1 MKSVLDVLSVRVA
14 GIVLEL
20 LGVHQSVGERV
31 DSVEDDDT
39 GSEERS
45 HRLGHRGRELLSEER
60 HCDLLCNL
68 KLTSG
73 CGRFRDGRTEWIRS
87 IAAAK
92 AAHALAS
99 KLAKRPGMEE
109 SSCRS

>member
-73 CGRFRDGRTEWIRS
+73 CGSQKPQKNAMTCLCYR
-87 IAAAK
+87 
-92 AAHALAS
+92 AS
-99 KLAKRPGMEE
+99 LLRQRPQI
-109 SSCRS
+109 SSHRYQ

>member
-73 CGRFRDGRTEWIRS
+73 CGRF
-87 IAAAK
+87 
-92 AAHALAS
+92 HN
-99 KLAKRPGMEE
+99 
-109 SSCRS
+109 SSFSS